1 MLNSEL
7 KEEFSSGDPLAN
19 LVLNK
24 WHWPIWILPLLMII
38 FAAIYLFLVG
48 GSLGYLRSRS
58 GIVGTLDDPAT
69 LLTSFVVQPVIVAYY
84 LWLPGKTWK
93 MFKSL
98 DKNNVVPTDV
108 GTGFYSSFV
117 SDIARTS
124 NNRLIS
130 LIFVGVGIIVTIW
143 IYFIIQQFGTD
154 WSAHLRWPVLVFD
167 IPAAFL
173 TVYAVTCIV
182 WRIIIIQLGLDKL
195 YSKFKINLQPLHQD
209 GAGGFAAVG
218 NLVGSYL
225 YCILVVAL
233 FTISMGI
240 TSYVEQGFLPFY
252 VILLFI
258 LLPIFTCVIFFLP
271 LRSSHRA
278 MKNNRDE
285 LLENL
290 SNKFENIKVG
300 FYNNEDLPPKEE
312 LNKIGELIESYSQI
326 RRIYPTWPINTLVLR
341 SFGATLFGSSLPL
354 LLALI
359 EKFTR

>member
-1 MLNSEL
+1 MLNSEF

-19 LVLNK
+19 IVLNK

-69 LLTSFVVQPVIVAYY
+69 LLTSFIVQPIIVAYY

-98 DKNNVVPTDV
+98 EKNSVIPADS
-108 GTGFYSSFV
+108 GTGQYSGFV
-117 SDIARTS
+117 SDIASTS
-124 NNRLIS
+124 NNRLMS
-130 LIFVGVGIIVTIW
+130 LIFVGVAIILTIW
-143 IYFIIQQFGTD
+143 IYLIIQQFGTD
-154 WSAHLRWPVLVFD
+154 WSAHLRWPVLIFD

-173 TVYAVTCIV
+173 TVYAGTYIV
-182 WRIIIIQLGLDKL
+182 WRIIIIQWGLDTL
-195 YSKFKINLQPLHQD
+195 FRKFRINLQPLHQD
-209 GAGGFAAVG
+209 GAGGLAAVG

-240 TSYVEQGFLPFY
+240 TSYIEQGFLPFY

-258 LLPIFTCVIFFLP
+258 LLPVFTCVVFFLP

-278 MKNNRDE
+278 MSDNRDE

-290 SNKFENIKVG
+290 SNKFENIKAG
-300 FYNNEDLPPKEE
+300 FYSSEDLPPEEE

-326 RRIYPTWPINTLVLR
+326 RRIYPTWPINTMVLR
-341 SFGATLFGSSLPL
+341 SFGATLLGSSLPL

-359 EKFTR
+359 DKLAR

>member
-1 MLNSEL
+1 MLISEFRE
-7 KEEFSSGDPLAN
+7 KFNSGDPLAN

-24 WHWPIWILPLLMII
+24 WHWPIWVLPLLMII

-69 LLTSFVVQPVIVAYY
+69 LLTSFIVQPIIVAYY
-84 LWLPGKTWK
+84 LWLPSKTWK
-93 MFKSL
+93 MFKTL
-98 DKNNVVPTDV
+98 NNNNVIPTDS
-108 GTGFYSSFV
+108 GTDQYSSFV
-117 SDIARTS
+117 SDIARKS
-124 NNRLIS
+124 NNRFIS
-130 LIFVGVGIIVTIW
+130 LIFVGVGVILTIW

-173 TVYAVTCIV
+173 TVYAATYIV
-182 WRIIIIQLGLDKL
+182 WRILIIQLGLDNL
-195 YSKFKINLQPLHQD
+195 YRKFKINVQPHHQD
-209 GAGGFAAVG
+209 GAGGLAAVG

-240 TSYVEQGFLPFY
+240 TSYIEQGFLPFY

-258 LLPIFTCVIFFLP
+258 LLPIFTCVVFFLP
-271 LRSSHRA
+271 LRTSHQA
-278 MKNNRDE
+278 MRNNRDE
-285 LLENL
+285 FLENL
-290 SNKFENIKVG
+290 SNKFETIKVEI
-300 FYNNEDLPPKEE
+300 YRDEDLPPKED
-312 LNKIGELIESYSQI
+312 LSKIGELIESYSQI

-341 SFGATLFGSSLPL
+341 SFGATMLGSSLPL
-354 LLALI
+354 ILALI
-359 EKFTR
+359 DKVTR